1 MGDNE
6 IPDEIPNNISDD
18 IDYNDI
24 DGFKKSPF
32 GLYESACTLNNSWG
46 YSSIDNSWKSPEK
59 ILENRINLEKLGIN
73 YLINIGPDWL
83 GRIPYEAEQ
92 IIRNVQELYKKAGK

>member
-24 DGFKKSPF
+24 GGFKKSPF

-46 YSSIDNSWKSPEK
+46 YSSIDNNWKSPEK